1 MAPLQPLSPSE
12 SGGITG
18 PGLQIRAGKLDNQE
32 RGRGTSTETARQEKM
47 SAAGLDMEIDG
58 ADGIEATGLAAG
70 SVGDG
75 AVEAS
80 AQHGDSR
87 PKKRQRR
94 EEEGGAGEALSVR
107 CCLETAYAW
116 WLHHITCGRLHCK
129 RLAIH

>member
-1 MAPLQPLSPSE
+1 
-12 SGGITG
+12 
-18 PGLQIRAGKLDNQE
+18 
-32 RGRGTSTETARQEKM
+32 
-47 SAAGLDMEIDG
+47 MEIDG

-107 CCLETAYAW
+107 CCLETACAW
-116 WLHHITCGRLHCK
+116 WLHHIACGRLHCRHQK
-129 RLAIH
+129 RDVMLTDVMRLTLVVHRLLFDGRCVCRDDRCQASAVEVEAQR